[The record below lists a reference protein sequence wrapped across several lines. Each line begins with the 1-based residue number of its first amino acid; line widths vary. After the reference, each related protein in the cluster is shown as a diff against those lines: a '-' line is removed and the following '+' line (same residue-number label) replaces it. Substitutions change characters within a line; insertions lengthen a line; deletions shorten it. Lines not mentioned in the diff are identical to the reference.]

1 MVSQPLFTRCSGLA
15 TDDPLVVV
23 LLLLLLPQPL
33 PLPPTISVGPAE
45 AAFVTVVDCQPVLT
59 ELRVCES
66 YVRTRTRTVW
76 LPTLKL
82 GGAYR
87 YVPSAPTT
95 NVMSGVFP
103 VPSIEISTCAPAA
116 SGPVT
121 VPAIVGAI
129 RCP

>member
-1 MVSQPLFTRCSGLA
+1 MGVVPIECGTVLLDLRHWPTACSGLA
-15 TDDPLVVV
+15 TDDPLVVP
-23 LLLLLLPQPL
+23 LLLGAEGLV
-33 PLPPTISVGPAE
+33 PPMISVGPAE

-59 ELRVCES
+59 VLRVCES

-95 NVMSGVFP
+95 SVMSGVSP
-103 VPSIEISTCAPAA
+103 VPSGAMRNA
-116 SGPVT
+116 S
-121 VPAIVGAI
+121 
-129 RCP
+129 